1 MRLISTLFIVF
12 LVVSCK
18 KDDPE
23 ISPVAETLD
32 NGMIV
37 LCEGLFQY
45 NNSSVSWVD
54 FENGAISNDLF
65 VSKTGRQLGDTGND
79 MKQYGGKIYI
89 VVNVSST
96 IEVMDASTFKPIQ
109 QISMIANGTA
119 KQPRSLTFHGGKV
132 YVTCYDGYVDVID
145 TTSLAVTQRIQ
156 VGSNPEGLSVSNNK
170 LYVANSGGLNFP
182 VPDSTISV
190 IDLNTYA
197 EIKKITIGMNPGGVI
212 TDSQGDVYAIV
223 RGDYAGVPSRMV
235 RIDTQND
242 ILAETFSF
250 DATGMY
256 PMNNQFLI
264 SFYNYS
270 NETSSIGLFDP
281 LTETLISPNYIS
293 TAGITT
299 LYGMKYNAVKNT
311 IFILDAMNYTNTG
324 YVREYSASGVE
335 LTNYHV
341 GLNPTKIIFK

>member
-1 MRLISTLFIVF
+1 MRLISALLILI

-18 KDDPE
+18 KNDQE
-23 ISPVAETLD
+23 TTPVDETLD

-45 NNSSVSWVD
+45 NNASVSWVNFD
-54 FENGAISNDLF
+54 SGAIANNLF
-65 VSKTGRQLGDTGND
+65 AAKTGRQLGDTGND

-96 IEVMDASTFKPIQ
+96 IEVLDATTFKPIH
-109 QISMIANGTA
+109 QISMIASGIA

-145 TTSLAVTQRIQ
+145 TTSLNITQRIQ
-156 VGSNPEGLSVSNNK
+156 VGSNPEGLSVANNK

-182 VPDSTISV
+182 NPDSTVSV
-190 IDLNTYA
+190 IDLNTLT
-197 EIKKITIGMNPGGVI
+197 EIKKITVGINPGGVI
-212 TDSQGDVYAIV
+212 TDSQGDVYVIT
-223 RGDYAGVPSRMV
+223 RGDYASVPSRMV
-235 RIDTQND
+235 RIDSQND
-242 ILAETFSF
+242 VLAETFPF
-250 DATGMY
+250 DATAMY
-256 PMNNQFLI
+256 PMNDQFLI

-270 NETSSIGLFDP
+270 TDASSIALFNP
-281 LTETLISPNYIS
+281 LTETLTSSNYIS

-299 LYGMKYNAVKNT
+299 LYGMKYNSSKNT

-324 YVREYSASGVE
+324 YVREYNNSGVE
-335 LTNYHV
+335 VNSFHV

>member
-1 MRLISTLFIVF
+1 MRLISFVFI
-12 LVVSCK
+12 LILAVSCK
-18 KDDPE
+18 KVEPE
-23 ISPVAETLD
+23 NSTIAENLD

-45 NNSSVSWVD
+45 NNASVSWVD
-54 FENGAISNDLF
+54 FDNGSVSNNLF

-96 IEVMDASTFKPIQ
+96 IEVMDAATFKSIH
-109 QISMIANGTA
+109 QISMIAGGTA
-119 KQPRSLTFHGGKV
+119 KQPRSLAFYNGKV

-145 TTSLAVTQRIQ
+145 TTSLNITQRIP
-156 VGSNPEGLSVSNNK
+156 VGSNPDGLSVSNNK

-182 VPDSTISV
+182 VPDSTVSV
-190 IDLNTYA
+190 IDLSTHT
-197 EIKKITIGMNPGGVI
+197 EIKKITVGMNPGGVI
-212 TDSQGDVYAIV
+212 TDSQGDVYAII

-235 RIDTQND
+235 RINTQTD
-242 ILAETFSF
+242 ELAETFPF
-250 DATGMY
+250 DASGMY
-256 PMNNQFLI
+256 PMNDDFLL

-270 NETSSIGLFDP
+270 TNESSIGLFNP
-281 LTETLISPNYIS
+281 ISETLISSNYIN

-299 LYGMKYNAVKNT
+299 LYGMKYNASKNT
-311 IFILDAMNYTNTG
+311 IFILDGMNYTNTG
-324 YVREYSASGVE
+324 YVREYSTSGVE

-341 GLNPTKIIFK
+341 GLNPSKIIFK